1 LHKDKESMKDSKLIN
16 FKELK
21 QAVIA
26 QSVVAKK
33 APKSGK
39 VKEESDSFLKSFF

>member
-1 LHKDKESMKDSKLIN
+1 MKDSKLIS

-26 QSVVAKK
+26 QSIAAKK

-39 VKEESDSFLKSFF
+39 LKEESDSFLKLFF

>member
-1 LHKDKESMKDSKLIN
+1 MRDSKLIS

-26 QSVVAKK
+26 QAIVAKK
-33 APKSGK
+33 APKNGK
-39 VKEESDSFLKSFF
+39 VKEESDSYLKTFF

>member
-1 LHKDKESMKDSKLIN
+1 MRDSKLIS

-26 QSVVAKK
+26 QSIVAKK
-33 APKSGK
+33 VPKSGK
-39 VKEESDSFLKSFF
+39 NKEESDSFLKSFF